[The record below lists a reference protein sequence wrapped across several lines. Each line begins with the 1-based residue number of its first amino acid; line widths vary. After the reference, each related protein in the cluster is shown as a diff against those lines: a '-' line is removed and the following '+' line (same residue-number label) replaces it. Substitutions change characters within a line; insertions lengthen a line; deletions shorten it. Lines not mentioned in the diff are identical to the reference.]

1 MLATTSLLA
10 VRASP
15 SLANVRA
22 TASSVVVD
30 INPYSTPPLIQT
42 DETTG
47 RQCSK
52 HEQTKATLIATVRK
66 GMEKKHLLAPD
77 IQLVLLSERLWQLHP
92 ADAAIHL
99 DRWLQLRKLEHSRV
113 EHM

>member
-1 MLATTSLLA
+1 MDSYDIY
-10 VRASP
+10 
-15 SLANVRA
+15 
-22 TASSVVVD
+22 VD
-30 INPYSTPPLIQT
+30 RRRYSTPPLMT
-42 DETTG
+42 DETTD

-52 HEQTKATLIATVRK
+52 QEQKKATLLTTVCK
-66 GMEKKHLLAPD
+66 EMDEKHLLAPD